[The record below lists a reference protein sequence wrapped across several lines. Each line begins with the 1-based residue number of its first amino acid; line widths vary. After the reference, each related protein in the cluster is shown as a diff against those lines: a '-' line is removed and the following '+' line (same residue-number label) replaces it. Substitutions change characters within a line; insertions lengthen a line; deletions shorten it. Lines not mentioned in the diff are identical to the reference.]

1 MSIKKLF
8 EKNRQTTVVSKYLKN
23 TNIST
28 AGAGLESAGHLS
40 ESLKKRDTFIPPID
54 YSKPGNFA
62 KFGSAEKYYTDAFQY
77 ISDYYPYDGSAFEKV
92 KFENDLNLFEKY
104 IFNNEYP
111 KSLGH
116 EGNRNA
122 SIWSIQKSSDI

>member
-8 EKNRQTTVVSKYLKN
+8 EKNRQSTVVNKYLKN

-40 ESLKKRDTFIPPID
+40 ESIKKRDTYIPPLD
-54 YSKPGNFA
+54 YSNPKNFV
-62 KFGSAEKYYTDAFQY
+62 KYGSAEKYYKDALQY
-77 ISDYYPYDGSAFEKV
+77 IADYYPYDGSGFEKV

-104 IFNNEYP
+104 IFNN
-111 KSLGH
+111 
-116 EGNRNA
+116 
-122 SIWSIQKSSDI
+122 